1 MQLLNNLLIFYFFLL
16 LCQLLIA
23 TEIEPLVEVTTWCE
37 DLREQKVQ

>member
-1 MQLLNNLLIFYFFLL
+1 MQLLNNLLIFYLFLL